1 MANKKTISFVNPNF
15 QQGPK
20 ELNAH
25 YLPYSVGVLWEYAK
39 LDPVVADNL
48 EVNHWV
54 WRRDPHEE
62 VLERIKN
69 DSVVGFSTYL
79 WNDSYNNQ
87 LAKKLKAINPDCLI
101 VFGGP
106 QPPIEDPDF
115 FDRFPWID
123 IMVKTEGEHSMQ
135 KILHNH
141 ISGEDFVGISGLL
154 LNRSGKTVDTGAA
167 VRITDLD
174 DIPSPYLSGL
184 FDDLIA
190 ENPDVQFTAIM
201 ETNRGCPYACTFCD
215 WGSLTYSKVKKFDID
230 RVYAELE
237 WIGKN
242 SIDFVSITDA
252 NFGMFID
259 RDLDIAKK
267 IVEVQKKYLNPK
279 GYTIS
284 WAKNQRAEVLEIVKT
299 LMFEGGSTSG
309 LNLSVQTMDDNVL
322 EIIKRKNLAMNK
334 VEEIFD
340 ECEIN
345 NIPLY
350 TELILGL
357 PGETPETWR
366 NNFYKLY
373 EANNHTGITVY
384 QAQLLENAEM
394 NLTQKALYNIEGV
407 PVYDYLVGSYNE
419 DELKES
425 IEVVASTLDLP
436 KHEMLNALVFSWFQI
451 TFHINGLT
459 TFISRFMRKYLNE
472 QYSDFYDN
480 LLDFIKQDEWIAS
493 EINRIEHYFN
503 NWLTD
508 GMINHPP
515 IQGME
520 IHGWNLIHSSTI
532 QLHSVGKTAHV
543 CDVIEEF
550 VRQRYTDQVPQDLL
564 DDLLKYQRLYTID
577 SQNLSD
583 YPKMLDTRHDIMGY
597 LQNTTQDINT
607 PASYRFEFPEN
618 QSMSMEMFC
627 EKIFFDR
634 RKNFGK
640 AWIYRQ

>member
-1 MANKKTISFVNPNF
+1 MKNKISFVNPNF

-25 YLPYSVGVLWEYAK
+25 YLPYSGGVLWEYAK
-39 LDPVVADNL
+39 LDPVVDQNL
-48 EVNHWV
+48 EINQWI
-54 WRRDPHEE
+54 WRRDDQDK
-62 VLERIKN
+62 VLELLKN

-79 WNDSYNNQ
+79 WNDQYNNR
-87 LAKKLKAINPDCLI
+87 LAEKLKKINPDCLI
-101 VFGGP
+101 IFGGP
-106 QPPIEDPDF
+106 QCPIEDSDF
-115 FDRFPWID
+115 FQRFPWVD
-123 IMVKTEGEHSMQ
+123 ICVKTEGEHSLQ
-135 KILHNH
+135 KILHHWVKAESYDH
-141 ISGEDFVGISGLL
+141 IPGLL
-154 LNRSGKTVDTGAA
+154 INKNGETRDTGVA
-167 VRITDLD
+167 VRIQDLD

-184 FDDLIA
+184 FDNLIA
-190 ENPDVQFTAIM
+190 DNPDVQFTAIM

-242 SIDFVSITDA
+242 AIDFVSITDA

-394 NLTQKALYNIEGV
+394 NLTQRNLYNIESV

-459 TFISRFMRKYLNE
+459 TFVSRFMRKYLDE
-472 QYSDFYDN
+472 SYADFYDD
-480 LLDFIKQDEWIAS
+480 LLEHIKTDEWINS
-493 EINRIEHYFN
+493 EIERIQHYMSS
-503 NWLTD
+503 WLTSGYID
-508 GMINHPP
+508 HPH

-532 QLHSVGKTAHV
+532 QLHSAGKTQHV
-543 CDVIEEF
+543 SKVIEDY
-550 VRQRYTDQVPQDLL
+550 VTKKYSDRVPEEILKDLL
-564 DDLLKYQRLYTID
+564 SYQKLYMID
-577 SQNLSD
+577 STNLTS
-583 YPKMLDTRHDIMGY
+583 YPVICNTSYDIMGY
-597 LQNTTQDINT
+597 LQDSSELIPNNTQ
-607 PASYRFEFPEN
+607 YRFDFPEN
-618 QSMSMEMFC
+618 KSMSMEMFC

-640 AWIYRQ
+640 AWIYKQ

>member
-1 MANKKTISFVNPNF
+1 MKKTISFVNPNF

-39 LDPVVADNL
+39 LDRIVESSL

-62 VLERIKN
+62 VLERIKD

-79 WNDSYNNQ
+79 WNDKYNNE
-87 LAKKLKAINPDCLI
+87 LARKLREINPDCLI
-101 VFGGP
+101 MFGGP

-115 FDRFPWID
+115 FERFPWID
-123 IMVKTEGEHSMQ
+123 VMVKTEGEHSMQ
-135 KILHNH
+135 AILRQHCL
-141 ISGEDFVGISGLL
+141 GEDFTDIPGLL
-154 LNRSGKTVDTGAA
+154 INKNGKLIDTGAA
-167 VRITDLD
+167 IRITDLD

-184 FDDLIA
+184 FDNLIA

-201 ETNRGCPYACTFCD
+201 ETNRGCPYQCTFCD
-215 WGSLTYSKVKKFDID
+215 WGSLTYAKVKKFNID

-242 SIDFVSITDA
+242 AIDFVSITDA
-252 NFGMFID
+252 NFGMFVD

-322 EIIKRKNLAMNK
+322 EIIKRKNLSMNK

-394 NLTQKALYNIEGV
+394 NLTQRNLYNIEAV

-425 IEVVASTLDLP
+425 IDVVCSTLDLP
-436 KHEMLNALVFSWFQI
+436 RDEMLKALVFSWFQI

-459 TFISRFMRKYLNE
+459 TFIARFVRKYLDE
-472 QYSDFYDN
+472 SYADFYDN
-480 LLDFIKQDEWIAS
+480 LLDFIKLDPWLLS
-493 EINRIEHYFN
+493 EIERITTYSD
-503 NWLTD
+503 NWLTKGKID
-508 GMINHPP
+508 HPP

-520 IHGWNLIHSSTI
+520 IHGWNLIHSSSI
-532 QLHSVGKTAHV
+532 QLHSTNSTNHV
-543 CDVIEEF
+543 LDVIDEF
-550 VRQRYTDQVPQDLL
+550 VRERYADRIPEDLL
-564 DDLLKYQRLYTID
+564 DDLLNFQRLYTID
-577 SQNLSD
+577 SNNLHT
-583 YPKMLDTRHDIMGY
+583 YPKTLDTSHDILGY
-597 LQNTTQDINT
+597 LQNSTQDIEAPT
-607 PASYRFEFPEN
+607 TYRFEFPEN
-618 QSMSMEMFC
+618 PDMSMEMFC

-640 AWIYRQ
+640 AWIYKQ

>member
-1 MANKKTISFVNPNF
+1 MKNKISFVNPNF

-25 YLPYSVGVLWEYAK
+25 YLPYSGGVLWEYAK
-39 LDPVVADNL
+39 LDPVVDQNL
-48 EVNHWV
+48 EINQWI
-54 WRRDPHEE
+54 WRRDDQDK
-62 VLERIKN
+62 VLELLKN

-79 WNDSYNNQ
+79 WNDQYNNR
-87 LAKKLKAINPDCLI
+87 LAEKLKKINPDCLI
-101 VFGGP
+101 IFGGP
-106 QPPIEDPDF
+106 QCPIEDSDF
-115 FDRFPWID
+115 FHRFPWVD
-123 IMVKTEGEHSMQ
+123 ICVKTEGEHSLQ
-135 KILHNH
+135 KILHHWVKAESYDH
-141 ISGEDFVGISGLL
+141 IPGLL
-154 LNRSGKTVDTGAA
+154 INKNGETRDTGVA
-167 VRITDLD
+167 VRIQDLD

-184 FDDLIA
+184 FDNLIA
-190 ENPDVQFTAIM
+190 DNPDVQFTAIM

-242 SIDFVSITDA
+242 AIDFVSITDA

-394 NLTQKALYNIEGV
+394 NLTQRNLYNIESV

-459 TFISRFMRKYLNE
+459 TFVSRFMRKYLDE
-472 QYSDFYDN
+472 SYADFYDD
-480 LLDFIKQDEWIAS
+480 LLEHIKTDEWINS
-493 EINRIEHYFN
+493 EIERIQHYMSS
-503 NWLTD
+503 WLTSGYID
-508 GMINHPP
+508 HPH

-532 QLHSVGKTAHV
+532 QLHSAGKTQHV
-543 CDVIEEF
+543 SKVIEDY
-550 VRQRYTDQVPQDLL
+550 VTKKYSDRVPEEILKDLL
-564 DDLLKYQRLYTID
+564 SYQKLYMID
-577 SQNLSD
+577 STNLTS
-583 YPKMLDTRHDIMGY
+583 YPVICNTSYDIMGY
-597 LQNTTQDINT
+597 LQDSSELIPNNTQ
-607 PASYRFEFPEN
+607 YRFDFPEN
-618 QSMSMEMFC
+618 KSMSMEMFC

-640 AWIYRQ
+640 AWIYKQ